1 MSDSKLEQNNTN
13 QGSESVPVKTVSA
26 SAAEP
31 PAVDGQGSKPPQ
43 QAAVITKKSQSQPS
57 QPANAQTADSR
68 PVKDAASGSVA
79 APPPPKNVIIS
90 DDICANI
97 SVSTSPHVNN
107 TGISTR
113 KIMLDVILSLCP
125 LIIAS
130 LIFFQ
135 LYAVRQIVI
144 SVACCLVA
152 ELIFTKMRQKTV
164 SINDLSAVVT
174 GLILALS
181 MPATAPWYVTAI
193 AAFAAIGIGKAVF
206 GGLGMN
212 IFNPAMVG
220 RAFVMIAFAGAM
232 AASGYTDPSSGV
244 DIITQATPLTV
255 FKQNHQSID
264 LFALIIG
271 NANGSLGETS
281 AIACIIGGIYLLVR
295 KVISWQVP
303 AGVLAA
309 VIIIS
314 LLNALLSSDSLVSVF
329 ATTGWSVLHQVFG
342 GAVLFGA
349 FFIATDPVTSPF
361 TAKGKWIFGLGVG
374 FFIMILRLFS
384 GYPEGVM
391 FAVLIMNALT
401 PLINRWTI
409 PTPFGGLLKQAK
421 GAQK

>member
-1 MSDSKLEQNNTN
+1 MSDSKLEHNNPN
-13 QGSESVPVKTVSA
+13 QDAESTPVTTASA
-26 SAAEP
+26 SETEP
-31 PAVDGQGSKPPQ
+31 PAVNGQDSKPPQ
-43 QAAVITKKSQSQPS
+43 QTVIITKNSQSQPS
-57 QPANAQTADSR
+57 QPLNAQTADSR
-68 PVKDAASGSVA
+68 PVKDASSGSVV
-79 APPPPKNVIIS
+79 APPPKSVTVS
-90 DDICANI
+90 DDVCANI

-107 TGISTR
+107 TRISTR

-152 ELIFTKMRQKTV
+152 ELVFTKMRQKAV

-232 AASGYTDPSSGV
+232 AASGYTDPGSSV
-244 DIITQATPLTV
+244 DIITQATPLTT

-281 AIACIIGGIYLLVR
+281 AIACIIGGIYLLAR
-295 KVISWQVP
+295 KIISWQVP

-309 VIIIS
+309 VIVIS
-314 LLNALLSSDSLVSVF
+314 LLNALLSSDALVSVF
-329 ATTGWSVLHQVFG
+329 AATGWSVLHQVFG

-361 TAKGKWIFGLGVG
+361 SAKGKWIFGLGVG